1 MVKGDTERMLDMALD
16 DLPKGT
22 SNGNFGG
29 GQMRRQ
35 GASSIGKWSRGGMSS
50 ASSSRIRGLANNRPI
65 SRGGGG
71 NYNPLSRD
79 MNTGGA
85 RWGKDRSAG
94 HIARQRPSRRR
105 MAPSSRVS
113 SSPATSRVQR
123 RARISTKGSI
133 KITGLQA
140 DVSSDCVK
148 EIFEERIGVVMQAF
162 VLYDREG
169 KSTGTAKVTFGK
181 ISEARQAIERLD
193 KSLVDGKEIR
203 IKMDNDDEFEEQIV
217 VKTSPRRA
225 PTRAAPARGRAFP
238 SPTSYGVNQQRGRGF
253 SGRMASSTMSR
264 RGATSTISDLPPDIP
279 NPLGRDNDL
288 QLDRDFGGNR
298 GGGSFRGRGR
308 GGFRGR
314 GGRGRGGFRGRAG
327 GFGGSTRSDNF
338 TEADLDK
345 ELDDYNNS

>member
-1 MVKGDTERMLDMALD
+1 MVKGGDAERMLDMALD

-71 NYNPLSRD
+71 GNYNPLSRD

-94 HIARQRPSRRR
+94 HIARQRTSRRR
-105 MAPSSRVS
+105 TAPSSRVS

-203 IKMDNDDEFEEQIV
+203 IKMDNDEEFEEQVV

-225 PTRAAPARGRAFP
+225 PARAPTRGRAFP
-238 SPTSYGVNQQRGRGF
+238 SPTSF

-327 GFGGSTRSDNF
+327 GFGSTRSDNF